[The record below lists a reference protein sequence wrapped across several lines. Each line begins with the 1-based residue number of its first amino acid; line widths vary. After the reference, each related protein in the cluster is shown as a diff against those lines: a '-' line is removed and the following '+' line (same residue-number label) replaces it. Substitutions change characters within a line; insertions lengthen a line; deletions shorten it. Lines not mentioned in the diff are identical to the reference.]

1 MGNLGLGRARRV
13 GGTMTLDAAL
23 STFERAHGALGLG
36 PSRAPPRSRR
46 VRRTDA
52 RAQSACPRESAVLP
66 IDRRLIDPV
75 EEALKRSPLQLCV

>member
-46 VRRTDA
+46 VRR
-52 RAQSACPRESAVLP
+52 RCKSAVGVSEG
-66 IDRRLIDPV
+66 IGGAANR
-75 EEALKRSPLQLCV
+75 